1 MQETDQELEE
11 QYCRWVED
19 YQGLIFRVVHA
30 SATLPEDK
38 NDLFQEILLQL
49 WRSMPSFEGRC
60 KETTWMYRVALNTAR
75 AWKRSEKRRRERHE
89 EIISFSALQEQAAN
103 EPNPLLETLYEAI
116 RQMPAAEASLLLLHL
131 DGLSYQDIA
140 EVIGVSEGC
149 VGVRLSRA
157 RKQLIA
163 KMKGELNGI

>member
-1 MQETDQELEE
+1 MQENEE
-11 QYCRWVED
+11 QLEQRYCRWVDEH
-19 YQGLIFRVVHA
+19 QGLIFRVVHA
-30 SATLPEDK
+30 SENLPEDK

-75 AWKRSEKRRRERHE
+75 AWRRSEKRRRERKE
-89 EIISFSALQEQAAN
+89 EIAIFTSLHGN
-103 EPNPLLETLYEAI
+103 DGEPNPLLESLYEAI
-116 RQMPAAEASLLLLHL
+116 REMPKAEGSLLLLHL

-140 EVIGVSEGC
+140 DVLGVSEGC

-157 RKQLIA
+157 RKQLA
-163 KMKGELNGI
+163 EKMKGQANEL

>member
-1 MQETDQELEE
+1 MEESEESLE
-11 QYCRWVED
+11 QRYCRWVED
-19 YQGLIFRVVHA
+19 HQGLIFRVVHA
-30 SATLPEDK
+30 TENLPDDK

-75 AWKRSEKRRRERHE
+75 AWRRSEKRRRERNE
-89 EIISFSALQEQAAN
+89 EIAEIASLHGDGL
-103 EPNPLLETLYEAI
+103 EPNPLLEQLYDAI
-116 RQMPAAEASLLLLHL
+116 RQMPKAEGSLLLLHL

-140 EVIGVSEGC
+140 DVLGVTEGC

-157 RKQLIA
+157 RKQLA
-163 KMKGELNGI
+163 EKMKGLIDEV